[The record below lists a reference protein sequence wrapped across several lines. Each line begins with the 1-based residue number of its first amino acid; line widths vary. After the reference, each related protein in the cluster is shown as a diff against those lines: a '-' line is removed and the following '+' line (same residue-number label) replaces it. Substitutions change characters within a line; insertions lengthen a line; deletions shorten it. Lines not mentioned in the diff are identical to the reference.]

1 MTLTADPVL
10 KIGATFHPVSINER
24 ERDRFLTTMDFKTN
38 VLKKL
43 LFRTL
48 LANILFV
55 MNGPSAA
62 ARSRNGVR
70 KEQPV

>member
-38 VLKKL
+38 VLKKT
-43 LFRTL
+43 FISDIARQY
-48 LANILFV
+48 FV
-55 MNGPSAA
+55 CYEWAERCGQKS
-62 ARSRNGVR
+62 
-70 KEQPV
+70 